1 MKETYLKVTNKVNSF
16 IDKVFSQDPTKSPL
30 RKVMTS
36 VIAILAGLLIAGF
49 FILTTKN
56 QFGKTNNF
64 FDTYRLI
71 FKEAFKGE
79 GWKDTLLITSIFAL
93 FGMSVAFSF
102 KTGLINIGVSGQMLL
117 GASVATYF
125 MLKQHSLSPGIILL
139 SFLITI
145 ILGFVWGAIAGI
157 LKAYFNVHEVVT
169 TILLNWIAFYIVQ
182 QMFDTGTEFD
192 AGDSSPSSI
201 VLTSGGLSF
210 PEFVTHY
217 KWLIGIISVVI
228 VAFISWFVI
237 SKTTFGFNMKVVGES
252 STAAHYAGIDV
263 KIKKILAMGISG
275 AIAGLGGA
283 LLYFFKEQS
292 IPKMSSV
299 PTFGFDGI
307 VIALLAFNSSFGCVA
322 AGLFYAILYRGPS
335 IIGLRQGLGDEVYQI
350 VVGIIVYMAAI
361 SSIFMKFDPL
371 RLIKERIWVMKCK
384 NYKQQLTFHKKN
396 KELIKETYKADAS
409 LAKNEIIKNKPN
421 YKVIQ
426 IRWKT
431 EKNKI
436 KVNSKSTS
444 EEIIAYDKRIS
455 AINAEFKAELESL
468 GFYGLKDA
476 KKAKRH
482 AYKTER
488 LAWKSIKE
496 VYKGRIYTAK
506 DKFRNR
512 FELLNNEYIIKY
524 KKARMSEERFLRF
537 NEIKEQLTLTKEE
550 FNEKLVGF
558 KKELK
563 ASKKSD
569 RNSVNEKT
577 RVIEKN
583 LTDKIVKLKKDYL
596 AQKQELKAELK
607 LLKSSSKIS
616 YKSYKSHKVGLN
628 KVTREYKGELYE
640 MKKELKAK
648 ILSFEMKEVE

>member
-36 VIAILAGLLIAGF
+36 VIAILAGLLIAGM
-49 FILTTKN
+49 FILTTKDGA
-56 QFGKTNNF
+56 GKTNNF
-64 FDTYRLI
+64 FETYKII
-71 FKEAFKGE
+71 FKDAFQGKN
-79 GWKDTLLITSIFAL
+79 WKDTFLVGSVFAL
-93 FGMSVAFSF
+93 FGMAVAFSF

-117 GASVATYF
+117 GAAVAMYF
-125 MLKQHSLSPGIILL
+125 MLKQNSLSSGTIFIA
-139 SFLITI
+139 FLITI
-145 ILGFVWGAIAGI
+145 ILGFVWSSIAGI

-182 QMFDTGTEFD
+182 QMFSTGTEFWSEF
-192 AGDSSPSSI
+192 AGPSSKSLNSI
-201 VLTSGGLSF
+201 GFF
-210 PEFVTHY
+210 PKFVRQY
-217 KWLIGIISVVI
+217 SWLIGIICVGG
-228 VAFISWFVI
+228 VALVSWFVI

-263 KIKKILAMGISG
+263 RIKKILAMGISG

-283 LLYFFKEQS
+283 LLYFFKFKS
-292 IPKMSSV
+292 IDPMTSV
-299 PTFGFDGI
+299 PTYGFDGI
-307 VIALLAFNSSFGCVA
+307 VIALLAFNSAFGCIA
-322 AGLFYAILYRGPS
+322 AGLFYGIMNNGTF
-335 IIGLRQGLGDEVYQI
+335 IIQYEQNLSDEVYQV

-361 SSIFMKFDPL
+361 SSVFMRFDPL

-396 KELIKETYKADAS
+396 KELIKETYKADAG

-421 YKVIQ
+421 YKVVQ

-431 EKNKI
+431 EKGKI
-436 KVNSKSTS
+436 KINSKSTS

-468 GFYGLKDA
+468 GFYGLKEA

-537 NEIKEQLTLTKEE
+537 NEVKEQLTFTKEE

-563 ASKKSD
+563 ASKKAD

-596 AQKQELKAELK
+596 AQKQELQAELK
-607 LLKSSSKIS
+607 LLKNSSKIS
-616 YKSYKSHKVGLN
+616 YKTYKSHKVGLD
-628 KVTREYKGELYE
+628 KVTREYKDELYE

>member
-36 VIAILAGLLIAGF
+36 VIAILAGLLIAGM

-56 QFGKTNNF
+56 GAGKTNNF
-64 FDTYRLI
+64 LTTYKLI
-71 FKEAFKGE
+71 FKDAFHAE
-79 GWKDTLLITSIFAL
+79 NWKQTFLMGSVFAL
-93 FGMSVAFSF
+93 FGMAVAFSF

-117 GASVATYF
+117 GVAVAMYF
-125 MLKQHSLSPGIILL
+125 MFKQNSLSSGTIFL

-145 ILGFVWGAIAGI
+145 ILGFVWAAIAGI

-182 QMFDTGTEFD
+182 QMFNTGTDFYS
-192 AGDSSPSSI
+192 GIGGPSSK
-201 VLTSGGLSF
+201 GLDSIGVF
-210 PEFVTHY
+210 PKFIQEY
-217 KWLIGIISVVI
+217 KWLIAIIAVI
-228 VAFISWFVI
+228 GVAFVSWFVI

-283 LLYFFKEQS
+283 ILYIFKLKAIS
-292 IPKMSSV
+292 PMSSV
-299 PTFGFDGI
+299 PNYGFDGI
-307 VIALLAFNSSFGCVA
+307 VIALLAFNGAFGCIA
-322 AGLFYAILYRGPS
+322 AGMFYGILSQGTS
-335 IIGLRQGLGDEVYQI
+335 IIQFRQNLSDEVYQV
-350 VVGIIVYMAAI
+350 VVGIVVYMAAI
-361 SSIFMKFDPL
+361 STVFMKFDPL
-371 RLIKERIWVMKCK
+371 RLLKERIWVMKCK

-421 YKVIQ
+421 YKVVQ

-431 EKNKI
+431 EKGKI
-436 KVNSKSTS
+436 KINSKSTS
-444 EEIIAYDKRIS
+444 AEIIAYDKRIS

-468 GFYGLKDA
+468 GFYGLKEA
-476 KKAKRH
+476 KKAKKQ

-524 KKARMSEERFLRF
+524 KKAKMSEERFLRF
-537 NEIKEQLTLTKEE
+537 NEVKEQLAFTKEE

-563 ASKKSD
+563 ASKKTD

-596 AQKQELKAELK
+596 AQKQELQAELK
-607 LLKSSSKIS
+607 LLKKSSKIS
-616 YKSYKSHKVGLN
+616 YKSYKSHKVGLD